1 LRKKDDNFMTLR
13 SLSISTVL
21 AGLTISQAL
30 AQTATTPAQG
40 TTPAP
45 GGNAR
50 AGYKGGPGRGPGRG
64 GPGGSIFAPN
74 AEARITKQFG
84 LNASQQNTLHQA
96 LASAQVQTQGM
107 REKES
112 TLRTQLGAS
121 VKGGD
126 ESGIERSAA
135 DIETVHQQQTSIR
148 AKTLSTIYNSLTAA
162 QKAKFEPMMNR
173 ELGVP
178 GPGRGRG
185 AGPGAPGTNQRGPRG
200 TQQPAA
206 APQQ

>member
-1 LRKKDDNFMTLR
+1 MTLR
-13 SLSISTVL
+13 FLSISMLL
-21 AGLTISQAL
+21 AGLTATQAL

-45 GGNAR
+45 RGPR
-50 AGYKGGPGRGPGRG
+50 AGFKGGPGRGPGRG

-74 AEARITKQFG
+74 AEARITKQFS

-112 TLRTQLGAS
+112 TLRAQLGTA

-126 ESGIERSAA
+126 ESGIDRNAT
-135 DIETVHQQQTSIR
+135 DIETLHQQQTSIR
-148 AKTLSTIYNSLTAA
+148 AKTLSTIYNSLTPA
-162 QKAKFEPMMNR
+162 QKAKFEPMMDR
-173 ELGVP
+173 ELGLP

-185 AGPGAPGTNQRGPRG
+185 AGPGTSGTSPRGPRG
-200 TQQPAA
+200 TQQPAP

>member
-1 LRKKDDNFMTLR
+1 MTLR
-13 SLSISTVL
+13 SLSISMLL
-21 AGLTISQAL
+21 AGLTATQVL

-45 GGNAR
+45 RSPR
-50 AGYKGGPGRGPGRG
+50 AGYKGGPGRGPGR

-96 LASAQVQTQGM
+96 LASALVQTQGM

-112 TLRTQLGAS
+112 TLRTQLGTS

-148 AKTLSTIYNSLTAA
+148 AKTLSTIYNSLTPA
-162 QKAKFEPMMNR
+162 QKAKFEPMMDR
-173 ELGVP
+173 ELGLP

-185 AGPGAPGTNQRGPRG
+185 AGPGAPGTNPRGPRG